1 MRSGELS
8 RRIVIELATEA
19 QDSYGE
25 AVPTWS
31 TFATVWA
38 KVTPNRGD
46 ERFAAN
52 QIVAQADSVFRIRWQ
67 SGVTTKMRI
76 NYDGQIYDIVYMAEI
91 GRREGLDLYGHIL
104 RA

>member
-1 MRSGELS
+1 MRLGNLD
-8 RRIVIELATEA
+8 RRIVIESATEA

-25 AVPTWS
+25 AIKTWS

-38 KVTPNRGD
+38 KATPNRGD

-52 QIVAQADSVFRIRWQ
+52 QIVAQADSMFRIRWQ

-76 NYDGQIYDIVYMAEI
+76 NYDGQIYDIVYLAEL
-91 GRREGLDLYGHIL
+91 GRHEALDLYARIL
-104 RA
+104 RV